1 MSNPLLNINGLP
13 PFSKIQPEHIVPAIT
28 QLLQEARESVAE
40 VLKQPHFTW
49 DSFNPLSESGERLNR
64 AWSPVSHLNSV
75 KNNPELREA
84 YQACLP
90 LLSEYSTWIGQH
102 QGLFNAYSQLK
113 NSDEFATL
121 SIAQQKSINDTLRD
135 FELSGIALPQEQ
147 QQRYGEIVARLSE
160 LTSQFGNNVLDATMG
175 WDKLITDENELQ
187 GLPESALQAAKQ
199 SAAEKELDGYRFT
212 LEFPSY
218 LPVMMYCENRTLRE
232 EMYRA
237 FGTRASDQGPNAG
250 IWDNSALIEEI
261 LKLRFELAQLLGFDT
276 YADYSLATK
285 MAENPQ
291 QVLDFLENLATRAK
305 PQGEKELAELTAY
318 TEKTFGISELEPW
331 DISFYSEKQR
341 EHLFAI
347 NDEELRPYFPENRVL
362 NGLFEVM
369 QRIFGVTAKERFD
382 IDVWHDDVR
391 FFELY
396 DRNNELRGSFYLD
409 LYARSHKQ
417 GGAWMDAYIGRKRLV
432 GGEIQKPVAYLTC
445 NFNKPL
451 GDKPALF
458 THDEVT
464 TLFHEFGHG
473 LHHMLTLI
481 DVDGV
486 AGISGVPWDAVELP
500 SQFME
505 NWCWEKEALD
515 FISGHYETHEPLPS
529 EKLNQLLAAKNY
541 QAAMFVLRQLEFSLF
556 DFRLHHQY
564 NPQQGAKVLEV
575 LKQVKQQV
583 SLFKPVDWLRS
594 PHAFSH
600 IFNGGYAAGY
610 YSYLWAEVL
619 SADAFSRF
627 EEEGIFNPQTGQA
640 FLDHILTRGGS
651 EEPMELFKRFRGREP
666 QLDALLRHKGIVKT
680 RHC

>member
-250 IWDNSALIEEI
+250 TWDNSALIEEI

-318 TEKTFGISELEPW
+318 TEKTFGIS
-331 DISFYSEKQR
+331 
-341 EHLFAI
+341 
-347 NDEELRPYFPENRVL
+347 
-362 NGLFEVM
+362 
-369 QRIFGVTAKERFD
+369 
-382 IDVWHDDVR
+382 
-391 FFELY
+391 
-396 DRNNELRGSFYLD
+396 
-409 LYARSHKQ
+409 
-417 GGAWMDAYIGRKRLV
+417 
-432 GGEIQKPVAYLTC
+432 
-445 NFNKPL
+445 
-451 GDKPALF
+451 
-458 THDEVT
+458 
-464 TLFHEFGHG
+464 
-473 LHHMLTLI
+473 
-481 DVDGV
+481 
-486 AGISGVPWDAVELP
+486 
-500 SQFME
+500 
-505 NWCWEKEALD
+505 
-515 FISGHYETHEPLPS
+515 
-529 EKLNQLLAAKNY
+529 
-541 QAAMFVLRQLEFSLF
+541 
-556 DFRLHHQY
+556 
-564 NPQQGAKVLEV
+564 
-575 LKQVKQQV
+575 
-583 SLFKPVDWLRS
+583 
-594 PHAFSH
+594 
-600 IFNGGYAAGY
+600 
-610 YSYLWAEVL
+610 
-619 SADAFSRF
+619 
-627 EEEGIFNPQTGQA
+627 
-640 FLDHILTRGGS
+640 
-651 EEPMELFKRFRGREP
+651 
-666 QLDALLRHKGIVKT
+666 
-680 RHC
+680 